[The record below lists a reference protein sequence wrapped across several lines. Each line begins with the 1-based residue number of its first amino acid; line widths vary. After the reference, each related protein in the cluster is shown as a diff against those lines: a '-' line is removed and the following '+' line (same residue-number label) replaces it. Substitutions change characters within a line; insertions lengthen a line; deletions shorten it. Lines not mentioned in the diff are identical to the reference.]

1 MVYQDVTC
9 VCIDMDIKNTHTYL
23 QFYRSTL
30 ETTASRK
37 LIRYNRDIVRV
48 GHNKIINKY
57 NSCPVSRIGGIGAG
71 NLRPSIK

>member
-1 MVYQDVTC
+1 
-9 VCIDMDIKNTHTYL
+9 MDIKKHTHVSSVLSFKTP
-23 QFYRSTL
+23 
-30 ETTASRK
+30 ETPASRK